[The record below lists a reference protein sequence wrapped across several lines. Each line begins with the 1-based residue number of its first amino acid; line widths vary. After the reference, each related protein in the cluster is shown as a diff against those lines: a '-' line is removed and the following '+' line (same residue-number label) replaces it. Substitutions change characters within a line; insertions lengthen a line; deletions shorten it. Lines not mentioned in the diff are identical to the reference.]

1 MFNSNRFSIV
11 EPSWFRLSGLAV
23 VLAFAG
29 AACSPDPAPA
39 PPAPVAESAPA
50 AQSAEVAPEQPAAP
64 PTIDDIRMAAMTES
78 ATAIAREAEGHG
90 GWPGWETALAEFR
103 SQWRARLDATASSP
117 NGVIEGENGFLF
129 RPGWE
134 EYLLQTDYVVRPGT
148 PPTPSRA
155 ISALTGLNEQLL
167 SRGIHF
173 IVVPLPER
181 SEIYPETFL
190 DAPRPALPIM
200 PQRKQFIEALLA
212 NGVEAIDLLP
222 AFEAVRD
229 QRHVSLRQDT
239 HWSPAGVEVAAEVLA
254 ARLSRY
260 DLRAMYGRAPG
271 VFQAEA
277 VPIAASWDLYARLD
291 PTRQGEVPVETVSA
305 MGVTPADGSELPRP
319 GFAPLA
325 VIGDT
330 AVFYYRK
337 EQADLAAQL
346 THRLGYPVA
355 PMTIGAANA
364 PGIARHLA
372 RVSPQN
378 IAQLRVLVFVF
389 SVPYA
394 RMDAWAEAALQP
406 AG

>member
-1 MFNSNRFSIV
+1 MSYTSHFSLLKPSSLPSFRFAIV
-11 EPSWFRLSGLAV
+11 LH
-23 VLAFAG
+23 LAFLG
-29 AACSPDPAPA
+29 LACSPDPVSAPA
-39 PPAPVAESAPA
+39 PSEPVAES
-50 AQSAEVAPEQPAAP
+50 VPAAP
-64 PTIDDIRMAAMTES
+64 PTFDEIRLAAMAER
-78 ATAIAREAEGHG
+78 ATAIAREAEGYG
-90 GWPGWETALAEFR
+90 GWPGWEAALADFR
-103 SQWRARLDATASSP
+103 GQWRARLDATTADS
-117 NGVIEGENGFLF
+117 VVEGEAGFLF
-129 RPGWE
+129 RSGWE

-155 ISALTGLNEQLL
+155 ISALIGLNEQLL

-190 DAPRPALPIM
+190 GAARPAPPVM

-212 NGVEAIDLLP
+212 NGVEAIDVLP

-229 QRHVSLRQDT
+229 HRDLSLRQDT

-254 ARLSRY
+254 ARLARY
-260 DLRAMYGRAPG
+260 DLRALHEAGPG
-271 VFQAEA
+271 AFKVEA
-277 VPIAASWDLYARLD
+277 TDVAASWDLYGRLD
-291 PTRQGEVPVETVSA
+291 PARQGEVPAESVSA
-305 MGVTPADGSELPRP
+305 MGVKPEDGSELPRP

-337 EQADLAAQL
+337 EQADLAAHL

-389 SVPYA
+389 SIPYA
-394 RMDAWAEAALQP
+394 RMDAWAEAPLQP